1 MIKTVVFLPDERL
14 LEAAQSMIRERKL
27 TDVSVKA
34 IRTMDAVNEA
44 RAAAERGAGLLAA
57 CGYQAKLIREYTKL
71 PLVEI
76 RIHTQELGLLLKRAR
91 AMARKE
97 RPHIGLA
104 VPENLLCDLESMEE
118 LFDLRLSVVFLK
130 QTDHISRALR
140 ELARLKPDVIMGG
153 EAVCAEARQMGFPSL
168 ALDITERSVAAA
180 LLETERMAAVA
191 RLQTAA
197 GAAEEGA
204 ARDALADGGGAL
216 EGRVRVSPN
225 GTVLSISRR
234 IEELISRKNEE
245 VVGLPLSGVFPE
257 LDAKAAARILR
268 GEQKEYSACAELLG
282 RSWLIRMTP
291 VRYGAQ
297 ITGANVDFKSVE
309 AAFSRQ
315 DGRHFRKS
323 RLIGYEAGALF
334 EDIATED
341 EAMQRALA
349 LARRY
354 AGSDAPVL
362 IYGEEGT
369 EYQMAAEA
377 IHNISLR
384 RGGPFVR
391 VDAKV
396 ISEAGKD
403 IRTGL
408 LEALKKA
415 AGGTLFIKDVD
426 RLAPSLQSGLTRLL
440 TADGAARTDAQ
451 PLYSPGVRV
460 MASSGICLRNL
471 VRNGFFHEELFYLL
485 HGLTLTIPPLRRR
498 PADLALY
505 FERYLKECA
514 ARYHRELTPADGALK
529 ALCGLDF
536 NGNHIQLKA
545 FCERLALTADGER
558 VDAAQI
564 RELYE
569 ELYPEL
575 SGLEPEREA
584 PERIVVYQP
593 PEATELNEV
602 LEKYKG
608 NRGLAA
614 KELGISTTTLWR
626 KMRKYGI
633 EARYVNAE
641 V

>member
-341 EAMQRALA
+341 LRGRERHTNRAF
-349 LARRY
+349 RSPQK
-354 AGSDAPVL
+354 G
-362 IYGEEGT
+362 
-369 EYQMAAEA
+369 
-377 IHNISLR
+377 R
-384 RGGPFVR
+384 RG
-391 VDAKV
+391 DA
-396 ISEAGKD
+396 
-403 IRTGL
+403 
-408 LEALKKA
+408 
-415 AGGTLFIKDVD
+415 
-426 RLAPSLQSGLTRLL
+426 
-440 TADGAARTDAQ
+440 
-451 PLYSPGVRV
+451 
-460 MASSGICLRNL
+460 
-471 VRNGFFHEELFYLL
+471 
-485 HGLTLTIPPLRRR
+485 
-498 PADLALY
+498 
-505 FERYLKECA
+505 
-514 ARYHRELTPADGALK
+514 
-529 ALCGLDF
+529 
-536 NGNHIQLKA
+536 
-545 FCERLALTADGER
+545 
-558 VDAAQI
+558 
-564 RELYE
+564 
-569 ELYPEL
+569 
-575 SGLEPEREA
+575 
-584 PERIVVYQP
+584 VYQGCGSACALFAERAYQASDRGRRGP
-593 PEATELNEV
+593 HRRAAALQPRRARDGLFWDLSPEPGPKRV
-602 LEKYKG
+602 LP
-608 NRGLAA
+608 
-614 KELGISTTTLWR
+614 
-626 KMRKYGI
+626 
-633 EARYVNAE
+633 
-641 V
+641 

>member
-14 LEAAQSMIRERKL
+14 LEAAQAMIRERKL
-27 TDVSVKA
+27 TNVSVRA

-44 RAAAERGAGLLAA
+44 RAAAERGAGLVVAS
-57 CGYQAKLIREYTKL
+57 GYQAKLIREYTRL

-76 RIHTQELGLLLKRAR
+76 RLHTQELGMLLKRAR

-104 VPENLLCDLESMEE
+104 APENLLCDLESIEE

-168 ALDITERSVAAA
+168 SLDITERSVAAA
-180 LLETERMAAVA
+180 LLEAERMAAA
-191 RLQTAA
+191 SKLRET
-197 GAAEEGA
+197 AAEEGGA
-204 ARDALADGGGAL
+204 QDALPDGGGS
-216 EGRVRVSPN
+216 EGSVRVSPN
-225 GTVLSISRR
+225 GTVLSISSL
-234 IEELISRKNEE
+234 IEGLIGRNNEE

-257 LDAKAAARILR
+257 LDSKAAARILR

-282 RSWLIRMTP
+282 RSWLIRVTP

-309 AAFSRQ
+309 EAFSAK
-315 DGRHFRKS
+315 DGLRFRKS
-323 RLIGYEAGALF
+323 RLIGYEAGASF

-341 EAMQRALA
+341 EPMRRMLA
-349 LARRY
+349 LAKRY

-369 EYQMAAEA
+369 ERQTVAEA

-391 VDAKV
+391 VDAKA
-396 ISEAGKD
+396 IGQEGDNGRA
-403 IRTGL
+403 GL

-415 AGGTLFIKDVD
+415 SGGTLFIKDVD
-426 RLAPSLQSGLTRLL
+426 RLSPSLQSGLIKLL
-440 TADGAARTDAQ
+440 TADGAVRADAQ

-460 MASSGICLRNL
+460 MASSGVCLQNM
-471 VRNGFFHEELFYLL
+471 VRDGFFHEELFYLL
-485 HGLTLTIPPLRRR
+485 HGLTLQIPPLRRR
-498 PADLALY
+498 PADLELY
-505 FERYLKECA
+505 FERYLQECA
-514 ARYHRELTPADGALK
+514 SRLKSALTPEEGALREL
-529 ALCGLDF
+529 CSLDF
-536 NGNHIQLKA
+536 HGNHIQLKA
-545 FCERLALTADGER
+545 FCERLALTADGDR

-569 ELYPEL
+569 ELYPEFP
-575 SGLEPEREA
+575 GPEREE

-608 NRGLAA
+608 NRGMAA

>member
-14 LEAAQSMIRERKL
+14 LEAAQAMIRERKL

-71 PLVEI
+71 PLLEI

-91 AMARKE
+91 IMARKE

-130 QTDHISRALR
+130 QTDHVSRALR

-168 ALDITERSVAAA
+168 SLDITERSVAAA
-180 LLETERMAAVA
+180 LLEAERITAAA
-191 RLQTAA
+191 QLQTLAA
-197 GAAEEGA
+197 GAE
-204 ARDALADGGGAL
+204 GGAGDDL
-216 EGRVRVSPN
+216 PDGDGAFGGNVRVSPN

-234 IEELISRKNEE
+234 IEELIGRKNEE

-268 GEQKEYSACAELLG
+268 GEQKEYSACAELSG

-297 ITGANVDFKSVE
+297 ITGASVDFKSVE
-309 AAFSRQ
+309 AAFSPR
-315 DGRHFRKS
+315 DGLRSNKS
-323 RLIGYEAGALF
+323 RLIGYEAGTSF

-341 EAMQRALA
+341 ETMHRALA
-349 LARRY
+349 LAKRY

-369 EYQMAAEA
+369 EYQMTAEA

-396 ISEAGKD
+396 LGGAGENG
-403 IRTGL
+403 RAGL

-426 RLAPSLQSGLTRLL
+426 RLAPSLQSGLIRLL
-440 TADGAARTDAQ
+440 TADGTARADAQ
-451 PLYSPGVRV
+451 PFCSPGVRV
-460 MASSGICLRNL
+460 MASSGNCLQNL

-485 HGLTLTIPPLRRR
+485 HGLTLKIPPLRRR

-505 FERYLKECA
+505 FERYLQEWA

-529 ALCGLDF
+529 ALSGLDF
-536 NGNHIQLKA
+536 CGNHIQLKA
-545 FCERLALTADGER
+545 FCGRLALTADAER
-558 VDAAQI
+558 VEAAQI
-564 RELYE
+564 LELYA

-575 SGLEPEREA
+575 PGPEREER
-584 PERIVVYQP
+584 ERIVVYQP
-593 PEATELNEV
+593 PEAAELNEV